1 MKKLIVC
8 WLCLLCFA
16 TAGCGK
22 NMDNESALE
31 AIEDGFY
38 EEPEDSWETG
48 TEPEIEDESRIT
60 WENGVKS
67 GNEEIELNEPEN
79 GHIIAHNP
87 EYLAPV
93 YTPDHRRE
101 SNGMIIDGSFSYV
114 IPEDY
119 LDTVIGGSLIY
130 VMDEDKGSHS
140 IYVYTEDIL
149 GLNSKEVLEG
159 YDKSIKDEFGE
170 IEEEDIEEHNGLEY
184 NHYLYDQAYDS
195 EHGFVNIYVFANETA
210 LIYIEFYDTATVYDE
225 AVIREYMDD
234 IFFIG

>member
-22 NMDNESALE
+22 NMDNDSALE

-60 WENGVKS
+60 WENGVNS

-114 IPEDY
+114 IPED
-119 LDTVIGGSLIY
+119 
-130 VMDEDKGSHS
+130 
-140 IYVYTEDIL
+140 
-149 GLNSKEVLEG
+149 
-159 YDKSIKDEFGE
+159 
-170 IEEEDIEEHNGLEY
+170 
-184 NHYLYDQAYDS
+184 
-195 EHGFVNIYVFANETA
+195 
-210 LIYIEFYDTATVYDE
+210 
-225 AVIREYMDD
+225 
-234 IFFIG
+234 